1 MRLKPRTIG
10 LERFCGLRR
19 SNPSRMKRQGPMSV
33 LSQVLPFFALIA
45 VGLVLGRFKKLD
57 ETVAKGLPTYVLW
70 VGFPALL
77 IHSLGHAPPPSLAMA
92 GHMGVYLL
100 AAAAPLALAPLIGHA
115 LGWSLAERSGVG
127 MASSVG
133 NTAFLGG
140 PLAIS
145 VFGAQ
150 AAPLAA
156 QIVAVDFVIIV
167 ALGVAGLQ
175 MAQGAISPIK
185 ALGRALTNPIVAAA
199 AIGVAL
205 SLFQITLPA
214 FLDQAIGLAGATGSP
229 VGLVAL
235 GLVIGLEG
243 RRPSRGEALPVLVA
257 MGLKL
262 LLVPA
267 LVWSVLNL
275 IGAEPLFIAVA
286 TLMAA
291 CPAAVNVFIQ
301 TRTYGVF
308 AKGAAQAVAIGT
320 GVSVLTLTTL
330 AGLLA
335 AWLA

>member
-1 MRLKPRTIG
+1 
-10 LERFCGLRR
+10 
-19 SNPSRMKRQGPMSV
+19 MSV
-33 LSQVLPFFALIA
+33 LSRVLPFFTLIA
-45 VGLVLGRFKKLD
+45 LGLVLARFKKLD

-77 IHSLGHAPPPSLAMA
+77 IHSLSHAPPPSLAMA
-92 GHMGVYLL
+92 GPIGAYLL
-100 AAAAPLALAPLIGHA
+100 AAASPLVLAALIGWG
-115 LGWSLAERSGVG
+115 LGWSPAERSGVG

-145 VFGAQ
+145 VFGVQ

-156 QIVAVDFVIIV
+156 QIVAIDFVIIV
-167 ALGVAGLQ
+167 ALAVAGLQ
-175 MAQGAISPIK
+175 RAQGPVSPIK

-199 AIGVAL
+199 ATGVAL
-205 SLFQITLPA
+205 SMFKVTLPA

-243 RRPSRGEALPVLVA
+243 RRPSRSEAMPVLVA

-267 LVWSVLNL
+267 LVWGLLNL
-275 IGAEPLFIAVA
+275 IGAQPLFIAVA
-286 TLMAA
+286 TLMSA

-320 GVSVLTLTTL
+320 GLSVISLTAV
-330 AGLLA
+330 AGLLS

>member
-1 MRLKPRTIG
+1 
-10 LERFCGLRR
+10 
-19 SNPSRMKRQGPMSV
+19 MSV
-33 LSQVLPFFALIA
+33 LSRVLPFFTLIA
-45 VGLVLGRFKKLD
+45 LGLVLARFKKLD

-92 GHMGVYLL
+92 GPMGAYLL
-100 AAAAPLALAPLIGHA
+100 AAASPLIFAPLIGQA
-115 LGWSLAERSGVG
+115 LGWSQAERSGVG

-145 VFGAQ
+145 VFGREAG
-150 AAPLAA
+150 PLAA

-167 ALGVAGLQ
+167 ALAVAGLQ
-175 MAQGAISPIK
+175 RAQAPVSPIR

-199 AIGVAL
+199 ATGVAL
-205 SLFQITLPA
+205 SAFKIPLPA

-243 RRPSRGEALPVLVA
+243 RRPSRSEAMPVLVA

-262 LLVPA
+262 LLAPA
-267 LVWSVLNL
+267 LVWGLLNL

-301 TRTYGVF
+301 TRAYGVF

-320 GVSVLTLTTL
+320 GLSVISLTVL
-330 AGLLA
+330 AGLLS

>member
-1 MRLKPRTIG
+1 M
-10 LERFCGLRR
+10 
-19 SNPSRMKRQGPMSV
+19 
-33 LSQVLPFFALIA
+33 PFFALIA
-45 VGLVLGRFKKLD
+45 LGLILGRFKKLD
-57 ETVAKGLPTYVLW
+57 ESVAKGLPTYVLW

-77 IHSLGHAPPPSLAMA
+77 IHSLSHAPPPTPAMA
-92 GHMGVYLL
+92 TNLGLYFL
-100 AAAAPLALAPLIGHA
+100 AATSPLLLVPLIGRG
-115 LGWSLAERSGVG
+115 LGWSPAERGGVA

-133 NTAFLGG
+133 NTAFLGA

-145 VFGAQ
+145 VFGAK
-150 AAPLAA
+150 AAPMAA
-156 QIVAVDFVIIV
+156 QIVAIDFVLIA
-167 ALGVAGLQ
+167 ALAVAGLQ
-175 MAQGAISPIK
+175 RAKGNVSRIK

-199 AIGVAL
+199 SIGVGL
-205 SLFQITLPA
+205 SLGKVTLPA

-243 RRPSRGEALPVLVA
+243 RRPAKGEAAPVIIA

-267 LVWSVLNL
+267 LVWTALNL
-275 IGAEPLFIAVA
+275 AGAPPNFIAVA

-301 TRTYGVF
+301 TRAYGVF

-320 GVSVLTLTTL
+320 GLSVISLTLL
-330 AGLLA
+330 ASLLA
-335 AWLA
+335 AWLG

>member
-1 MRLKPRTIG
+1 
-10 LERFCGLRR
+10 
-19 SNPSRMKRQGPMSV
+19 MSV
-33 LSQVLPFFALIA
+33 LSRVLPFFALIA
-45 VGLVLGRFKKLD
+45 VGLLLGRMKKLD

-77 IHSLGHAPPPSLAMA
+77 IHSLSHAPPPSLAMA

-100 AAAAPLALAPLIGHA
+100 AAASPLALVPLIGRA
-115 LGWSLAERSGVG
+115 LGWTLAERSGVG

-140 PLAIS
+140 PLAVA

-150 AAPLAA
+150 AGPLAA
-156 QIVAVDFVIIV
+156 QIIAVDFVIIV
-167 ALGVAGLQ
+167 AIAVAGLQ
-175 MAQGAISPIK
+175 MAQAPTSPWR

-199 AIGVAL
+199 AIGVGL
-205 SLFQITLPA
+205 SVFKITLPA

-243 RRPSRGEALPVLVA
+243 RRPSPTEALPVLVA

-267 LVWSVLNL
+267 LVWCALNL
-275 IGAEPLFIAVA
+275 MGAEPLFIAVA

-291 CPAAVNVFIQ
+291 CPTAVNVFIQ
-301 TRTYGVF
+301 TRTHGVF
-308 AKGAAQAVAIGT
+308 EKGAAQAVAIGT
-320 GVSVLTLTTL
+320 GLSVISLTAL

-335 AWLA
+335 AWLT

>member
-1 MRLKPRTIG
+1 
-10 LERFCGLRR
+10 
-19 SNPSRMKRQGPMSV
+19 MSV
-33 LSQVLPFFALIA
+33 LSRVLPFFALIA
-45 VGLVLGRFKKLD
+45 LGFVLGRFKKLD

-77 IHSLGHAPPPSLAMA
+77 IHSLSHAPPPSLAMA

-115 LGWSLAERSGVG
+115 LGWSRAERSGVG

-150 AAPLAA
+150 ARPLAA

-167 ALGVAGLQ
+167 AVGVAGLQ
-175 MAQGAISPIK
+175 MAQGAVSPFK
-185 ALGRALTNPIVAAA
+185 AMGKALTNPIVAAA

-205 SLFQITLPA
+205 SVFQITLPA

-243 RRPSRGEALPVLVA
+243 RRPSRSEAMPVLVA

-267 LVWSVLNL
+267 LVWSALNL

-286 TLMAA
+286 TLMSA

-301 TRTYGVF
+301 TRTHGVF
-308 AKGAAQAVAIGT
+308 AKGAAQTVAIGT
-320 GVSVLTLTTL
+320 GVSIISLTVL

>member
-1 MRLKPRTIG
+1 
-10 LERFCGLRR
+10 
-19 SNPSRMKRQGPMSV
+19 MSV
-33 LSQVLPFFALIA
+33 LSRVLPFFTLIA
-45 VGLVLGRFKKLD
+45 LGLVLARFKKLD

-77 IHSLGHAPPPSLAMA
+77 IHSLSHAPPPSLAMA
-92 GHMGVYLL
+92 GPIGAYLL
-100 AAAAPLALAPLIGHA
+100 AAASPLVLAALIGWG
-115 LGWSLAERSGVG
+115 LGWSPAERSGVG
-127 MASSVG
+127 MAGSVG

-145 VFGAQ
+145 VFGVQ
-150 AAPLAA
+150 AGPLAA

-175 MAQGAISPIK
+175 RAQGPVSRVK

-199 AIGVAL
+199 ATGVAL
-205 SLFQITLPA
+205 STFKVTLPA
-214 FLDQAIGLAGATGSP
+214 FLDQAIDLAGATGSP

-243 RRPSRGEALPVLVA
+243 RRPSRSEAMPVLVA

-267 LVWSVLNL
+267 LVWGLLNL

-320 GVSVLTLTTL
+320 GLSVISLTVL

>member
-1 MRLKPRTIG
+1 
-10 LERFCGLRR
+10 
-19 SNPSRMKRQGPMSV
+19 MSV
-33 LSQVLPFFALIA
+33 LSRVLPFFALIA
-45 VGLVLGRFKKLD
+45 LGLVLGRFKKLD
-57 ETVAKGLPTYVLW
+57 ETVARGLPTYVLW

-77 IHSLGHAPPPSLAMA
+77 IHSLSHAPPPSLAMA
-92 GHMGVYLL
+92 GQMGVYLL

-115 LGWSLAERSGVG
+115 LGWSRAERSGVG

-145 VFGAQ
+145 VFGPQ
-150 AAPLAA
+150 AGPLAA

-175 MAQGAISPIK
+175 MAQRAASPFK
-185 ALGRALTNPIVAAA
+185 AMGKALTNPIVAAA

-214 FLDQAIGLAGATGSP
+214 FLDQAIGLAGTTGSP

-243 RRPSRGEALPVLVA
+243 RRPSRAEAMPVLVA

-267 LVWSVLNL
+267 LIWTALNL

-286 TLMAA
+286 TLMSA

-320 GVSVLTLTTL
+320 GLSVISLTVL